1 MYLNYLKKNA
11 ELNYINN
18 IIENLSSLN
27 LDVENFLDLGC
38 YDGVT
43 TLKVAKALNSK
54 NILGVDGDLH
64 ALKLFKKKEI
74 SKKFNIRPSRKRCG
88 NPIVSTKYLNFS
100 KKKWNIKK
108 NYFDFCFTNQTIEH
122 LYDIDNFIKNI
133 SNILKKSKLCLIS
146 TENLA
151 SWHNVMALAFG
162 YQPFALTNMSSK
174 KWTIGNPFSR
184 QKGNSSN
191 FMKHRAVFSLR
202 ALEDFVKL
210 YNFKIVKRI
219 VAGYFPFPNNK
230 FGNFFARMDPKRAV
244 YIALLIK
251 KN

>member
-1 MYLNYLKKNA
+1 MYLNYLKKTA

-18 IIENLSSLN
+18 IIKNLSSLN
-27 LDVENFLDLGC
+27 LEVKNFIDLGC

-43 TLKVAKALNSK
+43 TLKVAEAVNSK
-54 NILGVDGDLH
+54 NILGVDGDFR
-64 ALKLFKKKEI
+64 ALKLFKKKRI
-74 SKKFNIRPSRKRCG
+74 SKKFNISPSRKRCV
-88 NPIVSTKYLNFS
+88 NQIVSAKYLNFE

-108 NYFDFCFTNQTIEH
+108 NYYDFCFTNQTIEH

-133 SNILKKSKLCLIS
+133 KNILQKGKLCLIS

-151 SWHNVMALAFG
+151 SWHNVLALALG
-162 YQPFALTNMSSK
+162 YQPFVLANMSSK

-184 QKGNSSN
+184 QKGNNSN
-191 FMKHRAVFSLR
+191 FMKHRAVFSLT
-202 ALEDFVKL
+202 ALEEFVKL

-230 FGNFFARMDPKRAV
+230 FGNFFAKINPKRAT
-244 YIALLIK
+244 YIALLISK
-251 KN
+251 